1 MPNKVNVTT
10 TDASPNSKV
19 TNLLAVLANGSGDEL
34 LTLADL
40 KATGSHPFS
49 NSSRYR
55 KIRNNEYPEPIKIS
69 AQMCLWRVAD
79 IRAWRDDP
87 VGFKNKGAK

>member
-10 TDASPNSKV
+10 TVASPNSKV
-19 TNLLAVLANGSGDEL
+19 TNLLAILANGSGDEL

-55 KIRNNEYPEPIKIS
+55 KIRKNEYPEPIKIS
-69 AQMCLWRVAD
+69 TQMCLWRVAD
-79 IRAWRDDP
+79 IRAWRNDP
-87 VGFKNKGAK
+87 VGFKNTGAK